1 MNKKEHWKAIKSTLK
16 NPQDL
21 AEYLEVPIKT
31 LYFLAR
37 STASFY
43 IKCEEPKSGGGIRV
57 FLKPQGELKR
67 IQKLIDRRILKHIPT
82 HPIIHSY
89 RKGRSQFTN
98 AELHVGKPYVL
109 KADRKDFF
117 PTITPAKV
125 DEVFRNLGF
134 GNALARLL
142 TSICTHEDQLPQGAP
157 TSPAIANLIQVPLA
171 RRLDSLAKQHGV
183 TCSIFGDDVYFSGPK
198 RVNDLKNLVFRIIED
213 GGFALNQEKSKVL
226 TSDEQQVVT
235 GIVVNEK
242 TNVSKSYRRAVR
254 AIIHNCRTKGVA
266 SQFDVNPQ
274 KAKLSLKGKIN
285 HVKRLNRR
293 HGEKLERQFNL
304 IEWGV

>member
-1 MNKKEHWKAIKSTLK
+1 MKNNDHWKTIKSTL
-16 NPQDL
+16 NSPQDL

-31 LYFLAR
+31 LYFLTR
-37 STASFY
+37 STSSFY
-43 IKCEEPKSGGGIRV
+43 RKCEEPKSGGGIRV

-134 GNALARLL
+134 GNALAKLL
-142 TSICTHEDQLPQGAP
+142 TSICTYEDQLPQGRHPRVRSLPILYKYRSLEDCILWQNNMGLHAQYSGMMF
-157 TSPAIANLIQVPLA
+157 TFLVP
-171 RRLDSLAKQHGV
+171 
-183 TCSIFGDDVYFSGPK
+183 
-198 RVNDLKNLVFRIIED
+198 NE
-213 GGFALNQEKSKVL
+213 L
-226 TSDEQQVVT
+226 TT
-235 GIVVNEK
+235 
-242 TNVSKSYRRAVR
+242 
-254 AIIHNCRTKGVA
+254 
-266 SQFDVNPQ
+266 
-274 KAKLSLKGKIN
+274 
-285 HVKRLNRR
+285 
-293 HGEKLERQFNL
+293 
-304 IEWGV
+304 

>member
-1 MNKKEHWKAIKSTLK
+1 MKNNDHWKTIKSTL
-16 NPQDL
+16 NSPQDL
-21 AEYLEVPIKT
+21 AEYLEVPIRT
-31 LYFLAR
+31 LYFLTR
-37 STASFY
+37 STSSFY
-43 IKCEEPKSGGGIRV
+43 RKCEEPKSGGGIRV

-89 RKGRSQFTN
+89 RKGRSQVTN
-98 AELHVGKPYVL
+98 AELHVGKSYVL

-117 PTITPAKV
+117 PTITPAIV
-125 DEVFRNLGF
+125 DDVFRNLGF
-134 GNALARLL
+134 GNALAKLL

-157 TSPAIANLIQVPLA
+157 TSPAIANLVQVPLA
-171 RRLDSLAKQHGV
+171 RRLYSLAKQHGV
-183 TCSIFGDDVYFSGPK
+183 TCSIFGDDVYLSGSQ
-198 RVNDLKNLVFRIIED
+198 RVNNLKNLVFRIIED

-226 TSDEQQVVT
+226 TSDEQQLVT
-235 GIVVNEK
+235 GVVVNEK
-242 TNVSKSYRRAVR
+242 TNVSKSYRREVR

-285 HVKRLNRR
+285 HVKRLNPR
-293 HGEKLERQFNL
+293 HGEQLQNQFKS

>member
-16 NPQDL
+16 TPKNL
-21 AEYLEVPIKT
+21 AEYLEVPIEK
-31 LYFLAR
+31 LFSLAR
-37 STASFY
+37 YKASY
-43 IKCEEPKSGGGIRV
+43 YTRVEEPKPDGRFRV
-57 FLKPQGELKR
+57 FFKPHGELKG
-67 IQKLIDRRILKHIPT
+67 IQTLIDRRLLKHLPS

-134 GNALARLL
+134 GNALAKLL
-142 TSICTHEDQLPQGAP
+142 TSICTYEDQLPQGSP
-157 TSPAIANLIQVPLA
+157 TSPAIANLVQVPLA
-171 RRLDSLAKQHGV
+171 RRLYSLAKQHGV
-183 TCSIFGDDVYFSGPK
+183 TCSIFGDDVYLSGPQ
-198 RVNDLKNLVFRIIED
+198 RVNNLKNLVFRIIED

-226 TSDEQQVVT
+226 TSDEQQLVT

-242 TNVSKSYRRAVR
+242 TNVSKSYRREVR
-254 AIIHNCRTKGVA
+254 AIIHNCRTEVA
-266 SQFDVNPQ
+266 RE
-274 KAKLSLKGKIN
+274 I
-285 HVKRLNRR
+285 
-293 HGEKLERQFNL
+293 
-304 IEWGV
+304 